1 MNDALLKATHQ
12 GEINIVGIKM
22 PCAVLE
28 DGTRVL
34 RERSVAKS
42 LGRKGSGAHW
52 QKKRSSEKGALLPEY
67 VSPKNLDRFIDDET
81 RKMLLNPIVY
91 ETKTGIIAQGI
102 PAVLLPKICDIWLNA
117 KEKDALY
124 GSQIKTAKRAE
135 ILMRGLAHVGIIA
148 LVDEATGYQEVRD
161 RIALQKILEKY
172 ITKELLPW
180 TKKFPNEFYK
190 EMFRLRNWQYSP
202 VSVNRPSLVG
212 KLTNDLV
219 YKRLA
224 PGVLA
229 ELKRITP
236 RDEKGRTK
244 HRYHQRLTEDIGHPK
259 LAEHLSSVLA
269 LMRAAASWPGFYRL
283 IQRALPRYGDTLTIK
298 FDDEDINK

>member
-1 MNDALLKATHQ
+1 MTEKIRKALWGNPNKPLII
-12 GEINIVGIKM
+12 GDIKI
-22 PCAVLE
+22 PCYVLE

-34 RERSVAKS
+34 SGRGMQTALTLGQSHGSKLRQFVDYGNLKS
-42 LGRKGSGAHW
+42 FINNELAMALNSPIKFIRPARGGRTATGYEATILIDICEMVLRARDAGVL
-52 QKKRSSEKGALLPEY
+52 RG
-67 VSPKNLDRFIDDET
+67 DRQL
-81 RKMLLNPIVY
+81 R
-91 ETKTGIIAQGI
+91 IAQQ
-102 PAVLLPKICDIWLNA
+102 CDILTRAFA
-117 KEKDALY
+117 K
-124 GSQIKTAKRAE
+124 
-135 ILMRGLAHVGIIA
+135 VGIIA
-148 LVDEATGYQEVRD
+148 LIDEVTGYQEIRD
-161 RIALQKILEKY
+161 RLALQEILEKF
-172 ITKELLPW
+172 ISKELLAW
-180 TKKFPNEFYK
+180 AKRFPDEFYK
-190 EMFRLRNWQYSP
+190 EMFRLRGWQYSP
-202 VSVNRPSLVG
+202 VSVKRPSLIG
-212 KLTNDLV
+212 KFTNDLI
-219 YKRLA
+219 YSRMA